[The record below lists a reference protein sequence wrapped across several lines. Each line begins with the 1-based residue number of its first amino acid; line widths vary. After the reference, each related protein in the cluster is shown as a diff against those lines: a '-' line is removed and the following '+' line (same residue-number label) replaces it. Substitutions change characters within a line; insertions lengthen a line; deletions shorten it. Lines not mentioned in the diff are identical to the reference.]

1 MALSTALTFKLKSH
15 DTELA
20 VW

>member
-1 MALSTALTFKLKSH
+1 MALSPALTFKLKSH